1 MTPLQRLQLRQSET
15 RQSLNV
21 LLALD
26 ELSDEQRA
34 SMGELTSTMQ
44 NLEIEVRGAI
54 CAEGEPI
61 ITPNDGGDAE
71 GRELRALRER
81 ISFGEYAGAAM
92 QMRGAVGA
100 EGDYNAAIGIPA
112 NRFPLELL
120 APPLE
125 IRETTDVDA
134 GAAQQS
140 WLDRLFA
147 TSSAARVGVSFRSV
161 ATGVAAFPVTTAGG
175 AGVQR
180 QKSEAVAAATWT
192 IGVTELK
199 PTRNA
204 IHAIFSRED
213 DLRLPGLEEAITR
226 DLRMGL
232 MDAVDLA
239 IFEGDAGATGTTAD
253 ITGLQTAASVVEKT
267 ITQTAKVKGPD
278 TLQALVELIDGKHAE
293 GASDLRIVA
302 SVGANTLWMT
312 TVANSAAENQTIA
325 QFLMASGMA
334 WGVRGDISGAT
345 TANAF
350 GAFVGRGRG
359 IDGAAVAPVW
369 DSGELIRDPYTS
381 AAKGEVVLTLNYFWN
396 FGLPRPAN
404 FARLKF
410 VA

>member
-15 RQSLNV
+15 RQSLNT

-26 ELSDEQRA
+26 ELNDEQRV
-34 SMGELTSTMQ
+34 SMSELTTTMQ
-44 NLEIEVRGAI
+44 NLEVETRAAI
-54 CAEGEPI
+54 VAEADPTV
-61 ITPNDGGDAE
+61 TPNDGDDAE
-71 GRELRALRER
+71 GRELRSLRER
-81 ISFGEYAGAAM
+81 ISFGEYAGAAL
-92 QMRGAVGA
+92 QMRGATGA
-100 EGDYNAAIGIPA
+100 EGEYNDAIGIPA
-112 NRFPLELL
+112 NRFPLEML

-125 IRETTDVDA
+125 TRKTTDADA
-134 GAAQQS
+134 GAAQQA

-161 ATGVAAFPVTTAGG
+161 GTGIAAYPVTTAGG
-175 AGVQR
+175 SGVQR
-180 QKSEAVAAATWT
+180 GRTEAVAAATWT

-226 DLRMGL
+226 DLRAGL
-232 MDAVDLA
+232 MEAVDLA
-239 IFEGDAGATGTTAD
+239 VFQGDSTATGTTAD
-253 ITGLQTAASVVEKT
+253 ITGLQTAANVVEKT
-267 ITQTAKVKGPD
+267 ITQAAKVKGPD

-312 TVANSAAENQTIA
+312 TVANSSAENQTIA

-334 WGVRGDISGAT
+334 WGVRGDISGVTA
-345 TANAF
+345 ANAF

-359 IDGAAVAPVW
+359 IDGAGVAPVW

-381 AAKGEVVLTLNYFWN
+381 ASKGEVVLTLNYFWN

-404 FARLKF
+404 FARIKF

>member
-1 MTPLQRLQLRQSET
+1 MTR
-15 RQSLNV
+15 
-21 LLALD
+21 
-26 ELSDEQRA
+26 
-34 SMGELTSTMQ
+34 
-44 NLEIEVRGAI
+44 
-54 CAEGEPI
+54 
-61 ITPNDGGDAE
+61 
-71 GRELRALRER
+71 
-81 ISFGEYAGAAM
+81 
-92 QMRGAVGA
+92 
-100 EGDYNAAIGIPA
+100 
-112 NRFPLELL
+112 
-120 APPLE
+120 
-125 IRETTDVDA
+125 

-161 ATGVAAFPVTTAGG
+161 GTGIAAYPVTTAGG

-180 QKSEAVAAATWT
+180 GRSEAVTAASWT

-226 DLRMGL
+226 DLRAGL
-232 MDAVDLA
+232 TDAVDLA
-239 IFEGDAGATGTTAD
+239 IFEGDAGASGTTAD
-253 ITGLQTAASVVEKT
+253 ITGLKTAANVVEKT
-267 ITQTAKVKGPD
+267 ITQAAKVKGHD

-302 SVGANTLWMT
+302 SVGANTLWMS
-312 TVANSAAENQTIA
+312 TVANSTAVVNQTIA

-334 WGVRGDISGAT
+334 WGVRGDISGVT

-359 IDGAAVAPVW
+359 IDGAGVAPVW

-381 AAKGEVVLTLNYFWN
+381 AAKGEVVLTLNYFWA
-396 FGLPRPAN
+396 FGLPRPTN